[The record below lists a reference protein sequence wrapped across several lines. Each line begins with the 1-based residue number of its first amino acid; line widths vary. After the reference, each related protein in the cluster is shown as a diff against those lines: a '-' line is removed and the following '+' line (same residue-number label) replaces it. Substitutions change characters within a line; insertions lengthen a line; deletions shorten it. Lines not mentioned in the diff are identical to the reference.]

1 MHRLSSS
8 FVLGFH
14 GCREEVAADLISG
27 AAFQASQNDYDW
39 LGSGVYFWL
48 SDPERALSFIAEKFT
63 REGTGHRPAVVG
75 AVIDLGLCL
84 DLSTATGV
92 DQVRQA
98 YDGLYDIVQVA
109 GEAMPVNAGGADL
122 LKRHLDC
129 AVINFLHEARRQTR
143 VPPID
148 TVKGVFL
155 EGGPAYPNAG
165 IMTKTH
171 VQIAVRNPDCIK
183 GVFRPR

>member
-14 GCREEVAADLISG
+14 GCREEVAVDLISG
-27 AAFQASQNDYDW
+27 TAFQASQNDYDW

-48 SDPERALSFIAEKFT
+48 SDPERALSFVEEKFA
-63 REGTGHRPAVVG
+63 RERTGDTPAVVG

-84 DLSTATGV
+84 DLSTAAGV

-98 YDGLYDIVQVA
+98 YDGLRDIVQVA
-109 GEAMPVNAGGADL
+109 GKEMPVNAGGADL

-129 AVINFLHEARRQTR
+129 AVINFLHEARKQTR

-171 VQIAVRNPDCIK
+171 VQIAVRNADCIK